1 MAVVTEVNDDA
12 ALTASCGWLWV
23 PVANCCGVIICVG
36 AAGAAVGGF
45 AAPRDEPPA
54 LPTSWPLCLTRRFP
68 YYSALARGRL
78 VASRLARPAP
88 STRPH
93 PRAAQR

>member
-12 ALTASCGWLWV
+12 ALAASCRWLWV

-45 AAPRDEPPA
+45 AA
-54 LPTSWPLCLTRRFP
+54 
-68 YYSALARGRL
+68 
-78 VASRLARPAP
+78 
-88 STRPH
+88 
-93 PRAAQR
+93 AAQ